1 MGTVV
6 GRSSDPLNQL
16 GMSALLILGCDPSQL
31 FGAGFQLSFTAV
43 LGILLFV
50 DKLSFFFHREK
61 ITQLALTPLQRM
73 TIRRQF
79 VRYTNL
85 SFCVTLA
92 AWLSTLPLTALY
104 FNRVAPL
111 ALLANLFACPLV
123 FFILCACL
131 VSMPVAW
138 LLPSVGG
145 LGLAAAGWLVWL
157 LKAIVQLLAATP
169 FSGIHIGPPDT
180 STILLYYGCVA
191 LFVFRLNL
199 RLGVWHVVAVGCVAV
214 IFVFGY
220 PLLERSAERDVMRMT
235 VLDVGHG
242 TATLLELPDGSN
254 LLFDVGSAKSADITQ
269 WTVGPFL
276 RSKGIRC
283 LDRVLVSHMDSDHY
297 SGLPT
302 LLEHFKVKKL
312 YVPIGFDRQLLG
324 LKLLD
329 RAKARGAEVN
339 VIHDG
344 VVLCQSGDLN
354 LTILNPPANPQE
366 VEPLSDNNTS
376 LVLRAKFGSTT
387 FLLCGDIEEYGITR
401 ISNHKEEVKAD
412 VILVPHH
419 GSFASNT
426 EDLVKR
432 VQPRYAIMSAWEN
445 RVSRRTLNAYER
457 SGTDVRITGREGAVT
472 IIADGEQVKVES
484 SFKMKDSSQP

>member
-1 MGTVV
+1 
-6 GRSSDPLNQL
+6 
-16 GMSALLILGCDPSQL
+16 
-31 FGAGFQLSFTAV
+31 
-43 LGILLFV
+43 
-50 DKLSFFFHREK
+50 
-61 ITQLALTPLQRM
+61 
-73 TIRRQF
+73 
-79 VRYTNL
+79 
-85 SFCVTLA
+85 
-92 AWLSTLPLTALY
+92 
-104 FNRVAPL
+104 
-111 ALLANLFACPLV
+111 
-123 FFILCACL
+123 
-131 VSMPVAW
+131 
-138 LLPSVGG
+138 
-145 LGLAAAGWLVWL
+145 
-157 LKAIVQLLAATP
+157 
-169 FSGIHIGPPDT
+169 
-180 STILLYYGCVA
+180 
-191 LFVFRLNL
+191 
-199 RLGVWHVVAVGCVAV
+199 
-214 IFVFGY
+214 
-220 PLLERSAERDVMRMT
+220 
-235 VLDVGHG
+235 
-242 TATLLELPDGSN
+242 
-254 LLFDVGSAKSADITQ
+254 
-269 WTVGPFL
+269 
-276 RSKGIRC
+276 
-283 LDRVLVSHMDSDHY
+283 
-297 SGLPT
+297 
-302 LLEHFKVKKL
+302 
-312 YVPIGFDRQLLG
+312 QLLG

-457 SGTDVRITGREGAVT
+457 SGTEVRITGREGAVT